1 MNRIYHKSPSDDIW
15 GDHENGYLLLVRKD
29 LVLNPDAREVRSY
42 CYMSL
47 EDLQELLDRGALG
60 EVKIT
65 PWFRTIIEG
74 FLFPWWPSLEDVS
87 PFIEPDKIY
96 GL

>member
-15 GDHENGYLLLVRKD
+15 GDHEIGYLLLVRKD
-29 LVLNPDAREVRSY
+29 LVLNPDAREIRSY

-65 PWFRTIIEG
+65 PWFRTITEG

>member
-1 MNRIYHKSPSDDIW
+1 
-15 GDHENGYLLLVRKD
+15 
-29 LVLNPDAREVRSY
+29 
-42 CYMSL
+42 MSQ

-60 EVKIT
+60 EAKIT